1 MLNVELCHT
10 FIKKLHLYR
19 IEQNLI
25 QAPKDFWIFEHLRRL
40 GFCTYPH
47 IVLKLKITQDHPP
60 PPTPFLSKLEFHL
73 LLLSLV
79 TGESMGLISAISV
92 SGESAK
98 SPTLRGESLGDPRV
112 LSWHFVT
119 VVWRPQ
125 LDFGR
130 EVFPL
135 LCTWIETTL
144 LFLLPCLIHS
154 GTYDI
159 PNLRF
164 SRGHALEP
172 VVWKK
177 WETHVFQNTG
187 SPGCSSPFKR
197 WRGARDDWLGDR
209 SCNLFGKE

>member
-92 SGESAK
+92 SGESAESHTSGWVLGWSK
-98 SPTLRGESLGDPRV
+98 SAFLALCDRGL
-112 LSWHFVT
+112 
-119 VVWRPQ
+119 
-125 LDFGR
+125 
-130 EVFPL
+130 
-135 LCTWIETTL
+135 ETTARLWKRSLSSAVYLNRDYSAFSFAL
-144 LFLLPCLIHS
+144 LNSLR
-154 GTYDI
+154 
-159 PNLRF
+159 NLWY
-164 SRGHALEP
+164 S
-172 VVWKK
+172 K
-177 WETHVFQNTG
+177 
-187 SPGCSSPFKR
+187 S
-197 WRGARDDWLGDR
+197 
-209 SCNLFGKE
+209 